1 MGKVA
6 LNSGHLGFHAPVSSH
21 RRYKGEKGMAGTAG
35 TLDNTSSLPD
45 AMHHEGGLYGRKRQA
60 CDGLEIQVNKITIA
74 GQGE

>member
-1 MGKVA
+1 
-6 LNSGHLGFHAPVSSH
+6 
-21 RRYKGEKGMAGTAG
+21 MAGTAG

-74 GQGE
+74 GQCE